1 MFRIR
6 DKRSLCTY
14 CCPLCDELGGWSWS
28 VSVRFVNLKVNLTR
42 IFYCRIMVR
51 LGELDVRTERDCNA
65 DGSSCIE
72 AQDFEIDKITAH
84 SMYDT
89 PKYANDIALIRLK
102 RMTNS
107 SKEIGYNLISQKKN
121 TDMFLSSFHK
131 PIMSARRQISSPWW
145 EPHRNTRDNRWMG
158 FNDSRYDHVWFIAW
172 YFFKSSRQTQSICWN
187 IHTLKL
193 LSIPN
198 TLYLFYR

>member
-1 MFRIR
+1 M
-6 DKRSLCTY
+6 
-14 CCPLCDELGGWSWS
+14 
-28 VSVRFVNLKVNLTR
+28 NLLLSLTR

-107 SKEIGYNLISQKKN
+107 SKEIGYNLISQKKKLICSFPAFISPLCLPVDKYLPLGEN
-121 TDMFLSSFHK
+121 LTGTQGIIAGWGSMTAGTIMFDLSLDIFSKALVK
-131 PIMSARRQISSPWW
+131 PNQYAEIFT
-145 EPHRNTRDNRWMG
+145 H
-158 FNDSRYDHVWFIAW
+158 
-172 YFFKSSRQTQSICWN
+172 
-187 IHTLKL
+187 
-193 LSIPN
+193 
-198 TLYLFYR
+198 